1 MAEPLVLHDFTLV
14 DGTGGAPVPRA
25 QVVVEDGVV
34 VSVGTAS
41 APIAG
46 ATVVEGRGR
55 WLLPGLWDTH
65 MHHRFSAGGLLS
77 PEEFS
82 EEQLLLNWRA
92 YLACGVTSAVSIGD
106 DPSATVAARSA
117 EHDGALLGPR
127 IFAAGSLFTA
137 PGGHPVGTILR
148 NEAVRVGDLAIEVGD
163 PAEARQRLR
172 QQIEQHGVDLV
183 KVVYSSI
190 PGDGPRL
197 ARDVLDALVDEAH
210 RLGRRVFTH
219 VSTSEEAAECV
230 EAGVDGLEHMV
241 LDDGPVLDRVL
252 AAAHERGVF
261 WTPTLSLF
269 DRMAHDRDPAYIDDR
284 RPDGFV
290 SETVL
295 RSARAWAEQ
304 QSTAAPDPPAPPWER
319 TVELA
324 GRAHRAGVRL
334 SLGTDAGMI
343 AVFHGLAVH
352 HELEL
357 LVRAGL
363 APIEAL
369 AAATTAAAAK
379 VGVDERLGTVQ
390 VGKEADLLILREN
403 PLADIRNTRAIDV
416 VIKRGTPFDP
426 AELRVE

>member
-1 MAEPLVLHDFTLV
+1 MAEALVFDNFTLV

-25 QVVVEDGVV
+25 QVVVEDGVI
-34 VSVGTAS
+34 VSVATADTPS
-41 APIAG
+41 AG

-65 MHHRFSAGGLLS
+65 MHHRFSGGGLLS

-92 YLACGVTSAVSIGD
+92 YLASGVTSVVSIGD
-106 DPSATVAARSA
+106 DPSGTVAARSA

-148 NEAVRVGDLAIEVGD
+148 NEAVRVGELAIEVGD

-172 QQIEQHGVDLV
+172 QQIEQHGIDLV

-190 PGDGPRL
+190 PGGVPRL
-197 ARDVLDALVDEAH
+197 GRDVLDALVEEAH
-210 RLGRRVFTH
+210 QLGRRVFAH

-230 EAGVDGLEHMV
+230 AAGVDGLEHMV
-241 LDDGPVLDRVL
+241 LDDGPVFDRVL
-252 AAAHERGVF
+252 VAAHERGVF

-269 DRMAHDRDPAYIDDR
+269 DRMAHDLDPGYIDDR
-284 RPDGFV
+284 QPDGIV
-290 SETVL
+290 SKTVL
-295 RSARAWAEQ
+295 RSARVWATQENT
-304 QSTAAPDPPAPPWER
+304 SAPDVQAPPWER

-352 HELEL
+352 RELEL

-363 APIEAL
+363 TPIEAL
-369 AAATTAAAAK
+369 AAATTTASAK

-390 VGKEADLLILREN
+390 VGKQADLLILREN
-403 PLADIRNTRAIDV
+403 PLDDIRNTRAIDM
-416 VIKRGTPFDP
+416 VIKRGTLFDP
-426 AELRVE
+426 AELRVQ